1 MSRKKEINSALW
13 KRLEPLMPVVKPSPQ
28 GGRPRLDDDLA
39 LNGIL
44 FVLRT
49 GIAWEDLPQE
59 LGFGS
64 GMTCWRRLRE
74 WQAAGVWHQLH
85 PMLLAELRG
94 AGRLYFSRAN
104 IDGASVPSSRG
115 ARATSAMT
123 GSGATAGWSNACTP
137 GWRHSAS
144 CVCALIAASRPNLHC
159 PAWLA
164 ASSAFDHCHSF
175 VSNSKSPGLPTPRAM
190 TGGAFRF

>member
-13 KRLEPLMPVVKPSPQ
+13 KRLQPLLPVVKPSPQ
-28 GGRPRLDDDLA
+28 GGRTRLDDELA

-85 PMLLAELRG
+85 LMLLAELRG
-94 AGRLYFSRAN
+94 AGRLDFSRAS
-104 IDGASVPSSRG
+104 IDGASVPSPRG
-115 ARATSAMT
+115 VRTRAPTRPT
-123 GSGATAGWSNACTP
+123 G
-137 GWRHSAS
+137 
-144 CVCALIAASRPNLHC
+144 
-159 PAWLA
+159 
-164 ASSAFDHCHSF
+164 ASSAASAT
-175 VSNSKSPGLPTPRAM
+175 S
-190 TGGAFRF
+190 

>member
-1 MSRKKEINSALW
+1 M
-13 KRLEPLMPVVKPSPQ
+13 
-28 GGRPRLDDDLA
+28 DDELA

-85 PMLLAELRG
+85 LMLLAELRG
-94 AGRLYFSRAN
+94 ARRLDFSRAS
-104 IDGASVPSSRG
+104 IDGASVPSPRRVRT
-115 ARATSAMT
+115 RAPT
-123 GSGATAGWSNACTP
+123 
-137 GWRHSAS
+137 
-144 CVCALIAASRPNLHC
+144 RPT
-159 PAWLA
+159 A
-164 ASSAFDHCHSF
+164 ASSAANATS
-175 VSNSKSPGLPTPRAM
+175 
-190 TGGAFRF
+190 

>member
-1 MSRKKEINSALW
+1 M
-13 KRLEPLMPVVKPSPQ
+13 
-28 GGRPRLDDDLA
+28 A

-85 PMLLAELRG
+85 LMLLAELRG
-94 AGRLYFSRAN
+94 ARRLDFSRAS
-104 IDGASVPSSRG
+104 IDGASVASPRG
-115 ARATSAMT
+115 VRTRAPTPLT
-123 GSGATAGWSNACTP
+123 G
-137 GWRHSAS
+137 
-144 CVCALIAASRPNLHC
+144 
-159 PAWLA
+159 
-164 ASSAFDHCHSF
+164 ASSAASAT
-175 VSNSKSPGLPTPRAM
+175 S
-190 TGGAFRF
+190 